1 MGFRRR
7 IVVANKKGGQTLFG
21 MGKGI
26 YHSFL
31 NLKDLHNVDRLTQF
45 EIHRQNSINKAHELL
60 KSVK

>member
-1 MGFRRR
+1 M
-7 IVVANKKGGQTLFG
+7 FG